1 MYSLVPNC
9 RGRKKQ
15 GGEGGGG
22 AVKLQVFR
30 RKSSFNYYKT
40 MT

>member
-1 MYSLVPNC
+1 MYFLVPNC
-9 RGRKKQ
+9 RGRKKG
-15 GGEGGGG
+15 GGEGG